1 MPINIYTV
9 SNHLSENGWK
19 LLSTEYKNLKTN
31 LRMVCPEGHE
41 VEQTYDEWRKH
52 KRCEKCVAGDQYKIK
67 SKKVPPKRI
76 DVRRVLA
83 LDAATNITG
92 FSIYDNKE
100 LVSYGTFKATS
111 QLDSTERINQVKHW
125 LEEVVKEWKPD
136 VICIEHI
143 QLQTYG
149 TKNSPQVELYRVL
162 ANLQGVLLDTI
173 FELGLPVE
181 LVYSSTWREIVGVEG
196 KGREGKKKEA
206 QNKVMM
212 WYKLKCTQDEAD
224 AICIGKYY
232 VLNNNRKKT
241 NWGEK
246 I

>member
-19 LLSTEYKNLKTN
+19 LLSTEYKNLKTD

-125 LEEVVKEWKPD
+125 LEMAIEEWQPD
-136 VICIEHI
+136 DVCIENI
-143 QLQTYG
+143 QLQTFG
-149 TKNSPQVELYRVL
+149 PKNSPQVEMYRTL
-162 ANLQGVLLDTI
+162 ACLQGVLVDTL
-173 FELGLPVE
+173 FERKIPVE
-181 LVYSSTWREIVGVEG
+181 LVYSSTWREVVGVLG
-196 KGREGKKKEA
+196 KGRENKKQEA
-206 QNKVMM
+206 QKKVES
-212 WYKLKCTQDEAD
+212 WYSIKCSQDEAD
-224 AICIGKYY
+224 AICIGKYFI
-232 VLNNNRKKT
+232 LKNKKSS
-241 NWGEK
+241 WGEK
-246 I
+246 DL